1 MSLPVFS
8 VADSKVHPC
17 LKVEHGKSHCLEGEG
32 GVAGHEAHPRVLDLA
47 RHRRLVPELR
57 VARTLVICRVPE
69 FTILPTSHA
78 SSWQQPTRN
87 VDGISVV
94 GGAVDLRV
102 VGAAD
107 VEEVGPE
114 SAEGRLGDVGE
125 EADGE
130 GREQEEEVRPQGR
143 GQYGG
148 HTPRLQIIGWRYWSI
163 WIKNGFSKEILC
175 CIS

>member
-1 MSLPVFS
+1 M
-8 VADSKVHPC
+8 
-17 LKVEHGKSHCLEGEG
+17 
-32 GVAGHEAHPRVLDLA
+32 AGHEAHPRVLDLA

-57 VARTLVICRVPE
+57 VARTLVTCRVPK

-87 VDGISVV
+87 VDGIAVV
-94 GGAVDLRV
+94 RSAVDLRV

-107 VEEVGPE
+107 VEEVWPE

-130 GREQEEEVRPQGR
+130 GREQEEEVRLQG
-143 GQYGG
+143 
-148 HTPRLQIIGWRYWSI
+148 
-163 WIKNGFSKEILC
+163 
-175 CIS
+175 